1 MDKYGNQA
9 EPNFAVKHFSDFLEL
24 QRNPAMPQLHTSH
37 YKPKSN
43 NAFLMNINKHGYPE
57 LQLHTVF

>member
-24 QRNPAMPQLHTSH
+24 QRNPAMP
-37 YKPKSN
+37 
-43 NAFLMNINKHGYPE
+43 
-57 LQLHTVF
+57 